1 MGAKP
6 SKAAHHR
13 DPSLETTS
21 IPSSVQTTTSPTI
34 NIDGRIYHNIESSS
48 YYLPRDEEEQDR
60 LNSVCYFISNP
71 CLSLSRFIHY
81 LLFKPFLGT
90 LCYQSPLFKVRCLI
104 SVIPMPHHQQQQRLN
119 GFSSCSNILPYV
131 EQRLPQNANILD
143 IGCGSGS
150 WVMVRKIG
158 WYSSAHVSITETL
171 WLCRKWPLNIPT
183 PT

>member
-71 CLSLSRFIHY
+71 CLSFSLSLYPLPVIQTFYRNTLLSKPSFQGALSPSQSSHIPPITTINTNSNSMALHHVATSCRTSNNDCPRMRTY
-81 LLFKPFLGT
+81 LT
-90 LCYQSPLFKVRCLI
+90 LAVVQ
-104 SVIPMPHHQQQQRLN
+104 
-119 GFSSCSNILPYV
+119 
-131 EQRLPQNANILD
+131 
-143 IGCGSGS
+143 
-150 WVMVRKIG
+150 
-158 WYSSAHVSITETL
+158 AHGL
-171 WLCRKWPLNIPT
+171 W
-183 PT
+183 